1 LIDSTSNP
9 AAISIGWL
17 NQFVSDDKAVDWVAV
32 AVAVS
37 KSAHPETDTPRDAVR
52 HAAHIIPDG
61 RLSIEV
67 PLANR
72 SPLRNTLEK
81 SQSDRSARS
90 RAVPMHRI
98 ECNSRGGT

>member
-32 AVAVS
+32 AVS
-37 KSAHPETDTPRDAVR
+37 KSAHPEDDTARDVVS

-61 RLSIEV
+61 RLNVEV

-72 SPLRNTLEK
+72 SPL
-81 SQSDRSARS
+81 
-90 RAVPMHRI
+90 
-98 ECNSRGGT
+98 